1 LHLSPSGKTLK
12 GRPIVRSNVSATKR
26 SYSELTSLSSL
37 PKQQEQPIV
46 IPIDVD
52 LDRLADVEKSADTS
66 DNLISRYPLT
76 TKCATS
82 HPPPYT
88 HAASFDK
95 QGTLDST
102 ETSHTTSKTGIIDL
116 DLCRSGLSTSS
127 SSSLIGNSLRITCRA
142 DGPIHFAS
150 ADPGNGL
157 IRIYNASQRVI
168 NLSNWHL
175 YVGPTHEGSLDYV
188 KLYTFPK
195 SQILQPHAELQVF
208 LCWASEASQVS
219 SPKRRRRD
227 ITAVLHLITPVSVW
241 NPHSSVIALQ
251 DSTGAVRATCEMESC
266 CKKIKKMPKSLVV
279 GGTDEENGS
288 SDKVSS
294 VDSDEELHSF
304 DDPQQPTIGEDDNNK
319 NESVIETIRLTE
331 TTRTVST
338 QGEYFDLPQRVSSVR
353 FSNNIWPNEA
363 STNKISQSGQRTL
376 TSFFSRTSTTT
387 TPVQGKLKRKHS
399 SSESEGNSDTP
410 KLLISDENT
419 PPSTGT
425 VPSPTKTFNSK
436 PTSLSSP
443 LCPIG
448 NTKRLCKSIET
459 DKITVNKIVAEC
471 RRRLSNRSN
480 KNVLNLIQG
489 ISTEWFAVLLEQ
501 IEHDKFQQLAD
512 FITKEQNSS
521 VTIYPPIEQI
531 FTWTKLC
538 LPTDIRVVILGQD
551 PYHGP
556 RQAHGLA
563 FSVCR
568 PVPAP
573 PSLINMYKEISSS
586 MNLVNS
592 DNWPP
597 KHGDLTGWAKQGVLL
612 LNAVLTV
619 RASMP
624 NSHKDKGWEFI
635 TDAAIRYLN
644 KNRCNLVFMLWGAS
658 AQKQGQSLDRK
669 RHLVLNAP
677 HPSPLSASRG
687 FFGCGHFIKANEY
700 LKQHNIEPVD
710 WTKLN

>member
-1 LHLSPSGKTLK
+1 MNVICLK
-12 GRPIVRSNVSATKR
+12 KDHMHIHVQYCDEFINSNCS
-26 SYSELTSLSSL
+26 
-37 PKQQEQPIV
+37 I
-46 IPIDVD
+46 
-52 LDRLADVEKSADTS
+52 KS
-66 DNLISRYPLT
+66 
-76 TKCATS
+76 
-82 HPPPYT
+82 
-88 HAASFDK
+88 
-95 QGTLDST
+95 
-102 ETSHTTSKTGIIDL
+102 
-116 DLCRSGLSTSS
+116 
-127 SSSLIGNSLRITCRA
+127 
-142 DGPIHFAS
+142 
-150 ADPGNGL
+150 
-157 IRIYNASQRVI
+157 
-168 NLSNWHL
+168 
-175 YVGPTHEGSLDYV
+175 
-188 KLYTFPK
+188 
-195 SQILQPHAELQVF
+195 
-208 LCWASEASQVS
+208 
-219 SPKRRRRD
+219 
-227 ITAVLHLITPVSVW
+227 
-241 NPHSSVIALQ
+241 
-251 DSTGAVRATCEMESC
+251 
-266 CKKIKKMPKSLVV
+266 
-279 GGTDEENGS
+279 
-288 SDKVSS
+288 
-294 VDSDEELHSF
+294 
-304 DDPQQPTIGEDDNNK
+304 
-319 NESVIETIRLTE
+319 
-331 TTRTVST
+331 
-338 QGEYFDLPQRVSSVR
+338 
-353 FSNNIWPNEA
+353 
-363 STNKISQSGQRTL
+363 
-376 TSFFSRTSTTT
+376 
-387 TPVQGKLKRKHS
+387 
-399 SSESEGNSDTP
+399 
-410 KLLISDENT
+410 
-419 PPSTGT
+419 
-425 VPSPTKTFNSK
+425 KTFNSK

-489 ISTEWFAVLLEQ
+489 ISTEWFAILLEQ

-521 VTIYPPIEQI
+521 VTIYPPIEQVCYTI
-531 FTWTKLC
+531 FVQNIVW
-538 LPTDIRVVILGQD
+538 QD